1 MEYELMSI
9 QSMHAMIP
17 FFLCLVGLP
26 QVISRRFS
34 SVYVRRLSRPYL
46 QPSLDKVYLCCIY
59 TAHKRVLGPFSAN
72 VRLCRDNGALSM

>member
-17 FFLCLVGLP
+17 FFFCLISLP
-26 QVISRRFS
+26 QVISRTFS
-34 SVYVRRLSRPYL
+34 SVYVRRLSRAYL
-46 QPSLDKVYLCCIY
+46 KPSLDKVYHCCIY

-72 VRLCRDNGALSM
+72 VRLRRDNGALRM